1 MMPRMRFGF
10 VLKRGKPEAGQL
22 AIDLIARLRSWGC
35 EAALTEEDQASSGI
49 SVPGALIVPA
59 SELGVS
65 VDAVV
70 VLGGDGTFLHAAG
83 LVADHGVPLLGI
95 NLGTLGFMTHWSAAE
110 AVEVLNAAAM
120 QTLGIDERMRLAV
133 TVSEN
138 GVATFQ
144 RNAINE
150 AAITHRAM
158 ARLLELDA
166 ESDGAHIASYKADG
180 VIVASPTGSTAY
192 SLAAGGPIL
201 TPQLEAMVLT
211 PICPHT
217 LTYRP
222 VVLRADRGLI
232 VRNVSSHHVSL
243 TVDGQWNRELAPGAH
258 IEVSKA
264 AKPLR
269 LYRPSSAFFAVL
281 RQKLRWGE
289 RQA

>member
-1 MMPRMRFGF
+1 MPCMRFGF
-10 VLKRGKPEAGQL
+10 VLKRGKPEACQLASVLIGQL
-22 AIDLIARLRSWGC
+22 RGWNCTAAVVREDENSGSLAGPDVQVLPSPDLGK
-35 EAALTEEDQASSGI
+35 
-49 SVPGALIVPA
+49 
-59 SELGVS
+59 S

-83 LVADHGVPLLGI
+83 LVSDHGVPLLGI
-95 NLGTLGFMTHWSAAE
+95 NLGSLGFMTHWSSSEAAE
-110 AVEVLNAAAM
+110 VLKAVV
-120 QTLGIDERMRLAV
+120 QGTLGVEERMRLAV
-133 TVSEN
+133 TVSE
-138 GVATFQ
+138 GGKATFQ
-144 RNAINE
+144 RNATNE

-166 ESDGAHIASYKADG
+166 EADGHPIASYKADG

-201 TPQLEAMVLT
+201 TPQVDAMVLT

-222 VVLRADRGLI
+222 VVLRADRRLT
-232 VRNVSSHHVSL
+232 VRNVSPHHVSL
-243 TVDGQWNRELAPGAH
+243 TVDGQWNRELAPGAQ

-264 AKPLR
+264 AQPLR
-269 LYRPSSAFFAVL
+269 LYRPSSPFFATL